1 MHDLWNMVR
10 DGGGL
15 AMLALFTGVIASL
28 AGCVAALLLL
38 FSKRAAFVLGIV
50 TLVLAMGAASFG
62 TMGVPMGRY
71 RTDQALGGLGIDPSQ
86 AERLREQGYSESA
99 AAGRVGAGAAFLP
112 ALLGA
117 LAAFLGAGGAPPS
130 PPTPVYAGGPFAPA
144 PLPPAGGSSKPRYVL
159 AAIATA
165 LAVLALLAAFVGGM
179 SAPYPNPHRTFSE
192 NEF

>member
-1 MHDLWNMVR
+1 MHHLWNMVR

-15 AMLALFTGVIASL
+15 AMLAMFTGVIAFL
-28 AGCVAALLLL
+28 TGCVAALLLL

-71 RTDQALGGLGIDPSQ
+71 RTDQALGGFGIDPSQ
-86 AERLREQGYSESA
+86 AERIREEGYSESA

-112 ALLGA
+112 TLLGA
-117 LAAFLGAGGAPPS
+117 LAAFLGAGGSPPS
-130 PPTPVYAGGPFAPA
+130 QPAQAYPGGPFAPA
-144 PLPPAGGSSKPRYVL
+144 PLPPEGSSSKTRYVL
-159 AAIATA
+159 AAIAAA

-179 SAPYPNPHRTFSE
+179 SAPYPNPHQSYG
-192 NEF
+192 EF